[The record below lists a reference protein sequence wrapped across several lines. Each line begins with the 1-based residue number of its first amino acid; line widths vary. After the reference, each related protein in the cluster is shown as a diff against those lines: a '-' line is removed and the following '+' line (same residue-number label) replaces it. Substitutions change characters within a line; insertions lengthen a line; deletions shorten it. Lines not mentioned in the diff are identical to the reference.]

1 MLKVFEKIKENAKCI
16 AKVVGIS
23 AVTLGACAVEFAGT
37 IELMNKICD
46 GCDEDNPANF
56 AQTVGACAV
65 ALGGSAAECATMYGG
80 MYLAV
85 EEITENW
92 K

>member
-1 MLKVFEKIKENAKCI
+1 MFKVFEKVRENAKCI
-16 AKVVGIS
+16 AKVVGIG
-23 AVTLGACAVEFAGT
+23 AATLGACAVEFAGS

-56 AQTVGACAV
+56 AQTVGVCAV
-65 ALGGSAAECATMYGG
+65 ALGASAVECGTMIGG
-80 MYLAV
+80 MYLV
-85 EEITENW
+85 ENEIEENW